1 MFLKPQ
7 TTREKHSHSDVSP
20 PSPMTGSEDQLHVL
34 LTSHWVFQ
42 LVNASCSF
50 SQAWHYCQSRF
61 SSLTALGRLED
72 EDGAKQL
79 LKQANMQGSI
89 WVRISNR
96 PEPTSTLTLSKQSV
110 VLSALSF
117 TGDYRDGHARAG
129 VTFPPLASISAC
141 ARVQFDAR
149 HESVSTLFSYATRAL
164 TNEFQLRARVDEARG
179 RVLLAPIVHGRHH
192 AYRASFPNDARWH
205 HVCVTWRKKDGSWAV
220 YVDGEKGESGTGNEP
235 SRDMHGHG
243 IFVLGQDQDSFGGNF
258 TEPFVGNITDVNI
271 WDVALDDEQ
280 IRRLADCAN
289 PVEPKPLFG
298 WHELNLTIHE
308 VKEVAAMMQCPGD
321 AAAIP
326 DTDSG
331 HEDALYG
338 ASVEVGED
346 VRRQTKP
353 PEPSQEEVV
362 LMGRSHYVLED
373 SIKNVVGAHSTRTRS
388 KRLGPPSVHRLL
400 KQKQRGQEDC
410 RVLDGWTQAEARYST
425 APCSHTLPFIC
436 RTSKECYV
444 KKKELEESQ
453 SAHPSPFM
461 QHLIQQGV
469 NTGEVLGMPDADEN
483 WASVTHLLNVSER
496 YLRGSR
502 EQLESRDFPSLVQM
516 LSRAA
521 EMPTTGN
528 QSHSTAHTLS
538 RSFMGLADALISQEN
553 ANKWQDIR
561 EVVNGPMAVV
571 QTIDRMVTNLSPLLL
586 GDTDSVQIHLS
597 NIRLQVQQKD
607 VSESTGGSEF
617 CSSDWTNVTDLDC
630 ISVPPQSMQ
639 ELHSN
644 GFRKVTVLSTWYSSL
659 KPHMN
664 QEENITVAPTI
675 TDSSLKYL
683 GTVLGSSVISSAVMG
698 DGQLISLGVR
708 FKLQHRTQNAS
719 GMSYKPICAFWD
731 FSLMPEDGGG
741 WSTEGCE
748 VITVHQDSTSCYC
761 NHTTNFALLLQ
772 IYDVQWS
779 QENEKGLQVLSFIGC
794 GVSLCGLTFTFIL
807 FIAVGVPKSDR
818 TTVHKNLIVALALAQ
833 LLLIFSYWASAN
845 QELCLLVTALLH
857 LFFLSSFCW
866 MLVEGLLLWSK
877 VVSVN
882 ISEDRRMRFY
892 YALGWGN
899 CVCVCLPLLIVA
911 VTLTVSL
918 NKYKAEQ
925 HCWLNTE
932 SDIIWAFV
940 GPVLFVLAVN
950 TVVLCRVV
958 VVTVSSAR
966 RRAKMLAPSSASKP
980 HTLDLTWA
988 ATRPVLILLPVLG
1001 LTWLCGILVHLS
1013 VVLAYLFIALN
1024 AFQGLYIFLVYAV
1037 YNSEVQN
1044 AIKRIQEKRKALSF
1058 TNCSQPISFLPSQ
1071 KTPGASWADSLPT
1084 PSSPESSSSSHVTN
1098 STSSSLIFKNVMGF
1112 LSSYASFQTHSTE
1125 GPSHSEGWTEG
1136 LKQEWSLMFFSCS
1149 VYLVV
1154 AVLVVYQDLLLGSVD
1169 WSLTFA
1175 QYCKHWWTKY
1185 TNHVVKIPK

>member
-1 MFLKPQ
+1 MKAVGICEPVQSGPDSSERCLAGPGDQSHVFLS
-7 TTREKHSHSDVSP
+7 SH
-20 PSPMTGSEDQLHVL
+20 T
-34 LTSHWVFQ
+34 VFQ

-61 SSLTALGRLED
+61 SSITVLGQLED
-72 EDGAKQL
+72 EDGTKQL
-79 LKQANMQGSI
+79 LNQANMRGPI
-89 WVRISNR
+89 WVRISNSLA
-96 PEPTSTLTLSKQSV
+96 PTSTLTLSKQNV
-110 VLSALSF
+110 LLSALSF
-117 TGDYRDGHARAG
+117 TGDSTYGHARARAL
-129 VTFPPLASISAC
+129 FPPLASASTC

-164 TNEFQLRARVDEARG
+164 TNEFQLRARADETRR

-205 HVCVTWRKKDGSWAV
+205 HVCVTWRKSDGLWAV
-220 YVDGEKGESGTGNEP
+220 YVDGEKGEWGTGTEP

-258 TEPFVGNITDVNI
+258 TEPFVGNITDVNF
-271 WDVALDDEQ
+271 WDVTLDDEQ
-280 IRRLADCAN
+280 IRRLEDCTSLL
-289 PVEPKPLFG
+289 EPKPLFS
-298 WHELNLTIHE
+298 WQELNLTLHE
-308 VKEVAAMMQCPGD
+308 VKEVAAVMQCPG
-321 AAAIP
+321 
-326 DTDSG
+326 
-331 HEDALYG
+331 
-338 ASVEVGED
+338 
-346 VRRQTKP
+346 
-353 PEPSQEEVV
+353 
-362 LMGRSHYVLED
+362 
-373 SIKNVVGAHSTRTRS
+373 
-388 KRLGPPSVHRLL
+388 LL
-400 KQKQRGQEDC
+400 KQKQREQEDC
-410 RVLDGWTQAEARYST
+410 RVLDSWTQAVAQYST
-425 APCSHTLPFIC
+425 TPCSHTLPFIC
-436 RTSKECYV
+436 KTSKERYV

-453 SAHPSPFM
+453 SAHPSPFL
-461 QHLIQQGV
+461 QHLMNHGV
-469 NTGEVLGMPDADEN
+469 NTGDVLGMPDADES
-483 WASVTHLLNVSER
+483 WESVTHLLNISDQ

-516 LSRAA
+516 LSRAT
-521 EMPTTGN
+521 ELPTTGN
-528 QSHSTAHTLS
+528 QSLTNARMLSHS
-538 RSFMGLADALISQEN
+538 FIGLADTLISQEN
-553 ANKWQDIR
+553 ADKWQAIR
-561 EVVNGPMAVV
+561 EVVSGPMAVV
-571 QTIDRMVTNLSPLLL
+571 RTIDRMVTNLSPLLL
-586 GDTDSVQIHLS
+586 GDTDSVHIHFN
-597 NIRLQVQQKD
+597 NIRMQVQEKT

-617 CSSDWTNVTDLDC
+617 CSSDWINNTDLDC

-639 ELHSN
+639 ELHNN
-644 GFRKVTVLSTWYSSL
+644 GFGKVTVLSTWYSSL
-659 KPHMN
+659 KPLMN
-664 QEENITVAPTI
+664 KEENITVVPTI
-675 TDSSLKYL
+675 TDGSLKYM
-683 GTVLGSSVISSAVMG
+683 GTVLGSSVISSAVVG
-698 DGQLISLGVR
+698 DGQLISLGVQ
-708 FKLQHRTQNAS
+708 FKLQHRTQNTS
-719 GMSYKPICAFWD
+719 GMFYYPICAFWD
-731 FSLMPEDGGG
+731 FSLTPEDGGG

-748 VITVHQDSTSCYC
+748 VISLQQDSTSCYC

-779 QENEKGLQVLSFIGC
+779 QENEKGLQILSFIGC
-794 GVSLCGLTFTFIL
+794 GVSLCGLIFTFIL

-892 YALGWGN
+892 YALGWG
-899 CVCVCLPLLIVA
+899 LPLFIVA
-911 VTLTVSL
+911 VTLMVSL

-1084 PSSPESSSSSHVTN
+1084 PSSPESSGSSHITN
-1098 STSSSLIFKNVMGF
+1098 SMSSSLIFKNE
-1112 LSSYASFQTHSTE
+1112 SFGTDSFVNFSLKPAAGNQVVQLMAFK
-1125 GPSHSEGWTEG
+1125 PSA
-1136 LKQEWSLMFFSCS
+1136 C
-1149 VYLVV
+1149 
-1154 AVLVVYQDLLLGSVD
+1154 
-1169 WSLTFA
+1169 
-1175 QYCKHWWTKY
+1175 
-1185 TNHVVKIPK
+1185 